1 MVMWRSLV
9 KRELQLLGRQ
19 KADWLNPL
27 VFFLLVL
34 SLFPLGIGPEPGMLK
49 QIAPGLVWIA
59 ALLSVLLSAE
69 RLFKDDYR
77 YGVIEQL
84 VAGRQGLFSY
94 VTAKICCH
102 WLSTGVPLV
111 LVSPLIAVLLGLD
124 WQSWQVLVVTLLLGT
139 PVLSLLSVLGA
150 ALTMAAD
157 KGGISAGADYFTF
170 VYSTADF
177 CQWCY
182 GSRSHS
188 FALYRAVG
196 CIISFFIIC
205 FSAGASGR
213 ASGTSNECGVV
224 CSVG

>member
-1 MVMWRSLV
+1 MVMWRTLV

-157 KGGISAGADYFTF
+157 KGGILQALIILPLYIPLLIFASGAMEAAATALPYAGQLAVLLAFLL
-170 VYSTADF
+170 
-177 CQWCY
+177 
-182 GSRSHS
+182 
-188 FALYRAVG
+188 FALALVPLAVRQ
-196 CIISFFIIC
+196 
-205 FSAGASGR
+205 ALR
-213 ASGTSNECGVV
+213 MN
-224 CSVG
+224 VG